1 MDYLPL
7 FTRKAQNGVG
17 SHSLLQG
24 IFPTQGLNSDLLH
37 CRQILYCLNHQKS
50 TEGPCIYIFVYI
62 NTDIYIY
69 IYACVC
75 TYIHI
80 EERVSLH
87 MHIHMCT
94 FIYIYTFI
102 CIQVF
107 TYTQKYIF
115 FFRKNGWMLPS
126 SPFTMWPSYSLFFS
140 FLLNQDYLTQIQI
153 QPLASFLTSAKFTCL
168 YKSSVSPS
176 IKWRLKATSSHKDLM
191 EIISNNLYKTL
202 SIIPST

>member
-1 MDYLPL
+1 MPSSRTSSQPRDWTQVSHTAGR
-7 FTRKAQNGVG
+7 FFTVWTTRKALKV
-17 SHSLLQG
+17 HV
-24 IFPTQGLNSDLLH
+24 
-37 CRQILYCLNHQKS
+37 
-50 TEGPCIYIFVYI
+50 YIFVYI
-62 NTDIYIY
+62 HTDIYIY

-87 MHIHMCT
+87 MHMCT

-102 CIQVF
+102 CIRVF

-126 SPFTMWPSYSLFFS
+126 FPFTMWPSYSLFFS

-168 YKSSVSPS
+168 YKASVSPS

-191 EIISNNLYKTL
+191 EIISNNLYKML
-202 SIIPST
+202 SIIPGT

>member
-24 IFPTQGLNSDLLH
+24 IFPTQGLNSGLLH

-50 TEGPCIYIFVYI
+50 TEGPCIYICIYKHR
-62 NTDIYIY
+62 YIY
-69 IYACVC
+69 IYMLVCVHTYILKKESLYTC
-75 TYIHI
+75 TYTCA
-80 EERVSLH
+80 LL
-87 MHIHMCT
+87 
-94 FIYIYTFI
+94 Y
-102 CIQVF
+102 
-107 TYTQKYIF
+107 TYTHLYVYKYLHTHKNTF
-115 FFRKNGWMLPS
+115 FFYRKNGWMLPS
-126 SPFTMWPSYSLFFS
+126 PPFTMWPSYSLFFS
-140 FLLNQDYLTQIQI
+140 LLNQDYLTQIQI